1 MGEVLW
7 LFSVAELKNEWD
19 EMSSCW
25 QKLTKGWRC
34 KPLGRWNSASESQFS
49 AGPVNIQIIL
59 KCTKSLHYLQLYSV
73 LFYSIHLLSAFFL
86 LTYANRSA
94 NLSANLSLISL
105 FNQYLNR
112 DITFSIASLKRAL
125 QKQNLTI
132 QSYT

>member
-34 KPLGRWNSASESQFS
+34 KPLGRWNSASRSQFS
-49 AGPVNIQIIL
+49 ASHVNIQIIL

-73 LFYSIHLLSAFFL
+73 LFYSIHVLSAFFFCL
-86 LTYANRSA
+86 PTRTDLQTYWTF
-94 NLSANLSLISL
+94 ISL

-125 QKQNLTI
+125 QKQNLI
-132 QSYT
+132 VQSYI